1 MPNSK
6 INEIP
11 VTDIIFFLICK
22 KKKKNVDILLP
33 RPLIKLLHG
42 RQKLGIRQ
50 VDEGQITTIKRL

>member
-1 MPNSK
+1 MPKSK

-22 KKKKNVDILLP
+22 KKKNVDILLP
-33 RPLIKLLHG
+33 RPLNKLLHG

-50 VDEGQITTIKRL
+50 VDEDQITTINRL